1 MPNHFPWYL
10 KSHGIQ
16 VKSQE
21 IKKKDNIE
29 AIFRK
34 CKKKD
39 PTNYQLVSR
48 SSVLRKIM
56 EQILLGTT
64 LRHMENRDVISDSWH
79 SFTKGKSC
87 LTNLVSLCGQ
97 VTTTMDKKSAK
108 DVIYHNFCKAFNL
121 VYNFYNYK
129 YNYNYNFSLNYKHM
143 DSLCMVHI
151 SLMQEE

>member
-87 LTNLVSLCGQ
+87 LTNLAAFLVEGLQQCTREGLQMSCLWISIRPFGH
-97 VTTTMDKKSAK
+97 D
-108 DVIYHNFCKAFNL
+108 HNILLSKLERDGF
-121 VYNFYNYK
+121 
-129 YNYNYNFSLNYKHM
+129 
-143 DSLCMVHI
+143 DG
-151 SLMQEE
+151 